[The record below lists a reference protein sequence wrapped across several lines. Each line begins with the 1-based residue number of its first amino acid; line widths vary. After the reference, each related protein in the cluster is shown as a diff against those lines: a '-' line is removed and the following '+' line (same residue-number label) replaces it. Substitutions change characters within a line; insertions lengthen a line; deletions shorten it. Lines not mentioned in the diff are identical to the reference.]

1 MFIDLCDQIC
11 SVERYLE
18 YACHT
23 EVEFRKIVKKAVK
36 FFFVIFSINDNFLT
50 DTKDRRHYA
59 AIEAEKLGHGGI
71 TYISDLFGCS
81 RQTVHDG
88 IEELKKK
95 H

>member
-1 MFIDLCDQIC
+1 LQSLKIDARVMEKI
-11 SVERYLE
+11 YNKM
-18 YACHT
+18 T
-23 EVEFRKIVKKAVK
+23 E
-36 FFFVIFSINDNFLT
+36 DCMLT
-50 DTKDRRHYA
+50 FYNNLSEKDRRHYA